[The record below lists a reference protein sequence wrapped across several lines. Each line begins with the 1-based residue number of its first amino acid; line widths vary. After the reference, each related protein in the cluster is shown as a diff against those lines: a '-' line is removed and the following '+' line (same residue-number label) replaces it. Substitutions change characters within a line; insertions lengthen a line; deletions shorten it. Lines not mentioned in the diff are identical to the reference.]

1 MKSRLFACLMAVLVL
16 GAVSPATDAATEPG
30 PAPRVAAQN
39 VPAKALDARAE
50 VRLINQKMRELGF
63 SFSRIERVEGGH
75 VVHVVGFRARTTAL
89 EQRGEFRSFAVR
101 AQVAD
106 GQVVLDKGDLEGAG
120 IIVIDGRPLAD
131 RGIRIEAVR
140 AIVKVPG
147 QPVSPDTARVK
158 PGPATSV
165 KSSVLGSSRS
175 LKRGLLRWAP
185 LSMAPP
191 APDRTVQP
199 PAPGQAVGIMVPERA
214 ISFDQSVLIVNK
226 RPALT
231 FSPFRVLDPTKET
244 PTPIEDP
251 AGLLPAFDSGERMT
265 AEEYY
270 RDLNALEQEFNALG
284 YSLDSERDPA
294 EEILLQEVPR
304 PPLQNGVGI
313 KMNWKPRE
321 GIRLRSE
328 SFGSAVRTKQERL
341 AALKKATAATTQE
354 ATTPGTAKPVP
365 SKKDRLFDK
374 PALPFDTPRP
384 FSRALNPPAV
394 ERGSKSTFSVTLLSR
409 GDLKGDPDKLEIT
422 NGASASAYVFNNEI
436 RLIEVTGK
444 TLAPVRKGDLAV
456 SLDVM
461 VLGQHVAV
469 APFPQSV
476 PVPDVALSDMS
487 SLPSGLPT
495 AGNAADWAKSIDVG
509 YGFTFMAGPIPL
521 SVRIGTRAAVGVEYA
536 LLASPVRVDNEVVP
550 HAAADVYAQAGVNI
564 AIAGAGVECRLRL
577 LDGRLTVHGMLM
589 RGAEDGREFLE
600 TEYAI
605 NRWYRA
611 LDGSLS
617 LYAWIYVPRWGIP
630 PWKKKTFRTELAGWS
645 GFSGDVWEPHLT
657 KAKHELYN
665 YAKPA
670 IRGIRY

>member
-1 MKSRLFACLMAVLVL
+1 MNRRLFGCLLAVFVL
-16 GAVSPATDAATEPG
+16 GAVSPATDAVPAPG
-30 PAPRVAAQN
+30 PVAGIAAQS
-39 VPAKALDARAE
+39 VPAKALDARSE

-75 VVHVVGFRARTTAL
+75 VVHVVRFRARTAAL
-89 EQRGEFRSFAVR
+89 EQRGEFRPFAVR
-101 AQVAD
+101 AQVVE

-120 IIVIDGRPLAD
+120 IIVIDGRPLAE
-131 RGIRIEAVR
+131 RGIRIEGVR
-140 AIVKVPG
+140 AIAKVPG
-147 QPVSPDTARVK
+147 QPDRPVTGDVKQGPSTPVK
-158 PGPATSV
+158 PFGTAASQA
-165 KSSVLGSSRS
+165 
-175 LKRGLLRWAP
+175 LKRGQLRWAP

-191 APDRTVQP
+191 APDRVVQP
-199 PAPGQAVGIMVPERA
+199 PAPGQTVGIMAPERA
-214 ISFDQSVLIVNK
+214 ISFDQSILIVNK
-226 RPALT
+226 RPALA
-231 FSPFRVLDPTKET
+231 FVQFRMLDPTKET

-251 AGLLPAFDSGERMT
+251 AELLPAFESGERMT

-270 RDLNALEQEFNALG
+270 RDLNTLEQEFNALG

-294 EEILLQEVPR
+294 EEVLLQEVPR
-304 PPLQNGVGI
+304 PALQNGVGI
-313 KMNWKPRE
+313 KRNWKPRE

-328 SFGSAVRTKQERL
+328 SFRSAVRTKQDRL
-341 AALKKATAATTQE
+341 AALRKTAGTTTQE
-354 ATTPGTAKPVP
+354 AAAPGTAKPVP
-365 SKKDRLFDK
+365 STKGRLLDK
-374 PALPFDTPRP
+374 PTFAVDTPRP
-384 FSRALNPPAV
+384 FSQSLNPPAV
-394 ERGSKSTFSVTLLSR
+394 DLGSRSTFAITLRSS
-409 GDLKGDPDKLEIT
+409 GDLKGDPGQLEIT
-422 NGASASAYVFNNEI
+422 NGAGASAYVFNNEV

-444 TLAPVRKGDLAV
+444 TLAPVRKDNLAA

-476 PVPDVALSDMS
+476 PVPDAALSDM
-487 SLPSGLPT
+487 PSLPT
-495 AGNAADWAKSIDVG
+495 AGHAADWANSIDVG

-550 HAAADVYAQAGVNI
+550 HAVADVYAQAGINI

-577 LDGRLTVHGMLM
+577 LDGRLMVHGMLM

-617 LYAWIYVPRWGIP
+617 LYAWIYVPRWGVP
-630 PWKKKTFRTELAGWS
+630 PWKKKTYRTELAGWS
-645 GFSGDVWEPHLT
+645 GFSGDIWEPRLT
-657 KAKHELYN
+657 QAKHELYN